1 MKRSVP
7 FASHL
12 WPGVTPCTGIVP
24 TGLALA
30 QAASNA
36 GAKNRVLRILR
47 LLHRGSSHLEPA
59 VLDPEGE
66 PALDQVDR
74 VLAELF
80 VTPAGQDIE
89 VLADAGGKRF
99 EIIGAGDQS
108 RGDPGFLG
116 ADLKQQLQQVA

>member
-1 MKRSVP
+1 MVFGGDQRSTAAFVVRFIAAPVEPEPSWPMKRSVP
-7 FASHL
+7 LGSHL

-47 LLHRGSSHLEPA
+47 LLHGGSSHLKPA

-89 VLADAGGKRF
+89 VLADAGGK
-99 EIIGAGDQS
+99 
-108 RGDPGFLG
+108 
-116 ADLKQQLQQVA
+116 